1 MPYIIIALLMFIN
14 VGAFLCL
21 LIYAISITESPDVK
35 ELENL
40 EQEEFCREMLKKK
53 NVKHVKVRMHKH
65 AVK

>member
-14 VGAFLCL
+14 VAVFLGVF
-21 LIYAISITESPDVK
+21 IYAISITESPDAK
-35 ELENL
+35 ERENL